1 MAKISKYVKLDK
13 DILLEYIY
21 NDGNMIGDQYKIL
34 VDSRDNRRS
43 YIAGDLSSTGN
54 TNILSQENQ
63 LFKLDSVSGK
73 YGIVR
78 PDYYSY
84 LQYKEFSSSIPVRHD
99 TIKIHIPI
107 NWTFGEH
114 LGFYIRV
121 YTLDETNTNPFE
133 ISNFYFDM
141 TNVSQQYLLNY
152 STPPLLFQ
160 EKLWGKTIQIEV
172 PAVNE
177 IAAQKVDG
185 SAKPD
190 SINYNLTNGIG
201 LSITAPIFIDFLFID
216 GIQKING
223 ISSYILAG
231 KVTTTIPQTPEF
243 ERLGLIIKHSTEGDF
258 FEVYGIYNNNIA
270 EFKKFIDDSFT
281 MGHRYYV
288 QYNITTY
295 EQNIRGK
302 TTTVTVYDG
311 FNETIEY
318 RPIIKFSTTTAI
330 IDVEMRLID
339 SVDDSYILRRA
350 SYGMLQDEVSKYSTN
365 MLKINLVNAS
375 KPKIYNVKNAID
387 ASLLGV
393 TNAMGRTTTPRG
405 RFNKN
410 NPNGAGSGSGSG
422 SGSGFTAYASSGAG
436 FNVGIAVNKGDFG
449 SGNAFGAGIGAN
461 GVAGA
466 GNAAGSGFGS
476 GLGAGAGSGFGAAGA
491 GAGVAGDTGAGFGA
505 GGGNGVGGAG
515 AGAGAGVGNGAGGLF
530 GSNGVQIQTIKVPY
544 PVLIDK
550 FNIIGK
556 SENSI
561 FNNNT
566 FFGNAKMQIKIYPFD
581 NIIKFIIASGDATK
595 PDYLDMTGL
604 GEIRLTFKND
614 NRTEEFPLMAESTDI
629 NLKLGHVVFKVPQNK
644 VLSIKKI
651 YESGVNIF
659 YITAF
664 SQGNNSVVY
673 TGLYQIFDNLKNVS
687 DLNKDSAAEG
697 AKPSIN
703 PDPNLPKN
711 TAVVTRKLIT
721 SQTAPTKKI

>member
-34 VDSRDNRRS
+34 VDSRDSKRS

-54 TNILSQENQ
+54 TNIKGQENQ
-63 LFKLDSVSGK
+63 LFRLDQVSGR
-73 YGIVR
+73 YGIVN

-84 LQYKEFSSSIPVRHD
+84 LQYKEFGASIPVRHD

-121 YTLDETNTNPFE
+121 YTMDETNTNPFE

-141 TNVSQQYLLNY
+141 TSVSQQYLLNY
-152 STPPLLFQ
+152 SSPPLMFQ
-160 EKLWGKTIQIEV
+160 EKLWGKTIQIDV

-177 IAAQKVDG
+177 VAAQKTNELP
-185 SAKPD
+185 KEN

-201 LSITAPIFIDFLFID
+201 LSITAPIFVDFYFID

-223 ISSYILAG
+223 ITSYILAG
-231 KVTTTIPQTPEF
+231 KVTTTVPQAPEF
-243 ERLGLIIKHSTEGDF
+243 ERLALVVKHSTDGDF
-258 FEVYGIYNNNIA
+258 FEIYGTYNDNIA
-270 EFKKFIDDSFT
+270 EFKKFIDDSVK

-302 TTTVTVYDG
+302 MTSVTVHDG

-387 ASLLGV
+387 VSLLGV
-393 TNAMGRTTTPRG
+393 TNAMGRTTKPRG
-405 RFNKN
+405 RINQK
-410 NPNGAGSGSGSG
+410 
-422 SGSGFTAYASSGAG
+422 ASSGAG

-449 SGNAFGAGIGAN
+449 SGNEFGAGVGAN
-461 GVAGA
+461 G
-466 GNAAGSGFGS
+466 
-476 GLGAGAGSGFGAAGA
+476 
-491 GAGVAGDTGAGFGA
+491 GAGFGGA
-505 GGGNGVGGAG
+505 GGAG
-515 AGAGAGVGNGAGGLF
+515 NGGAGNG
-530 GSNGVQIQTIKVPY
+530 QIKIETIKVPY
-544 PVLIDK
+544 PVLINSA
-550 FNIIGK
+550 NIIGK
-556 SENSI
+556 SDNAI

-566 FFGNAKMQIKIYPFD
+566 FYGNAKMQIKIYPYD
-581 NIIKFIIASGDATK
+581 NILKFIIASGDSLK

-604 GEIRLTFKND
+604 GEIKLAFRND
-614 NRTEEFPLMAESTDI
+614 KTTEEFSLLIESTDI
-629 NLKLGHVVFKVPQNK
+629 NLKLGQVVFKIPQSK
-644 VLSIKKI
+644 VISVKRI
-651 YESGVNIF
+651 YESGVNLF
-659 YITAF
+659 YIIA
-664 SQGNNSVVY
+664 SNQNNVSVVY
-673 TGLYQIFDNLKNVS
+673 TGLFQIFDNLTNVS
-687 DLNKDSAAEG
+687 TLNKDSATG
-697 AKPSIN
+697 NSSIN
-703 PDPNLPKN
+703 QDPKLPKE
-711 TAVVTRKLIT
+711 TAVVTKKLIT
-721 SQTAPTKKI
+721 GETVPTKK

>member
-34 VDSRDNRRS
+34 IDSRDNRRS

-54 TNILSQENQ
+54 TNIKGQENQ
-63 LFKLDSVSGK
+63 LFRLDSVSGR
-73 YGIVR
+73 YGIVN

-84 LQYKEFSSSIPVRHD
+84 LQYKEFGASIPVRHD
-99 TIKIHIPI
+99 TIKVHIPI

-152 STPPLLFQ
+152 SAPPLLFQ
-160 EKLWGKTIQIEV
+160 EKLWGKNIQIEV
-172 PAVNE
+172 PAINE
-177 IAAQKVDG
+177 LAAQKTN
-185 SAKPD
+185 SLPKED
-190 SINYNLTNGIG
+190 SINSNLSNGIG
-201 LSITAPIFIDFLFID
+201 LSITAPIFIDFFFID

-223 ISSYILAG
+223 ITTYILAN
-231 KVTTTIPQTPEF
+231 KVTTTIPQAPEF
-243 ERLGLIIKHSTEGDF
+243 ERLALVVQHSSEGDF
-258 FEVYGIYNNNIA
+258 FEIYGTYNDNIA
-270 EFKKFIDDSFT
+270 EFKKFIDDSLK

-288 QYNITTY
+288 QYNITVY

-302 TTTVTVYDG
+302 TTTVTVHDG
-311 FNETIEY
+311 FNEMVEY

-350 SYGMLQDEVSKYSTN
+350 SYGMLQDEVSKYSTS
-365 MLKINLVNAS
+365 MLKINLANAS

-405 RFNKN
+405 RTNQL
-410 NPNGAGSGSGSG
+410 
-422 SGSGFTAYASSGAG
+422 ASSGAG
-436 FNVGIAVNKGDFG
+436 FNVGIAVNKGDLG
-449 SGNAFGAGIGAN
+449 SGNGFGAGVGAN
-461 GVAGA
+461 G
-466 GNAAGSGFGS
+466 
-476 GLGAGAGSGFGAAGA
+476 
-491 GAGVAGDTGAGFGA
+491 GAGFG
-505 GGGNGVGGAG
+505 GNGGTVK
-515 AGAGAGVGNGAGGLF
+515 
-530 GSNGVQIQTIKVPY
+530 IETIKVPY
-544 PVLIDK
+544 PVLVDR

-556 SENSI
+556 SDNAI
-561 FNNNT
+561 FSNNT
-566 FFGNAKMQIKIYPFD
+566 FYGNAKMQIKIYPYD
-581 NIIKFIIASGDATK
+581 NIMKFIIASGDPLK

-604 GEIRLTFKND
+604 GEIKLAFRTD
-614 NRTEEFPLMAESTDI
+614 TTTEEFTLLAEASDI
-629 NLKLGHVVFKVPQNK
+629 NLKLGQVVFKIPQSK

-651 YESGVNIF
+651 YESGVNLF
-659 YITAF
+659 YIIAS
-664 SQGNNSVVY
+664 SQGNVSVVY
-673 TGLYQIFDNLKNVS
+673 TGLFQIFDNLANIS
-687 DLNKDSAAEG
+687 ALNKDSASNPG
-697 AKPSIN
+697 IN
-703 PDPNLPKN
+703 QDPNLPKE

-721 SQTAPTKKI
+721 GETAPTKKGG

>member
-21 NDGNMIGDQYKIL
+21 NDGNMVGDQYKIL

-54 TNILSQENQ
+54 TNISGQENQ

-258 FEVYGIYNNNIA
+258 FEVYGTYNENIA

-302 TTTVTVYDG
+302 TTTVTVHDG

-393 TNAMGRTTTPRG
+393 TNAMGRTTAPRG
-405 RFNKN
+405 RFNQK
-410 NPNGAGSGSGSG
+410 
-422 SGSGFTAYASSGAG
+422 TSSGAG
-436 FNVGIAVNKGDFG
+436 FNVGIAVNKGDLG
-449 SGNAFGAGIGAN
+449 SGNAFGAGVGAN

-466 GNAAGSGFGS
+466 GNAAGSGFG
-476 GLGAGAGSGFGAAGA
+476 AAGA
-491 GAGVAGDTGAGFGA
+491 GTGVAGAAGAGFGA
-505 GGGNGVGGAG
+505 GGGNGAGGAG
-515 AGAGAGVGNGAGGLF
+515 GAGSGFGAGNGAGNGAGGLF

-604 GEIRLTFKND
+604 GEIKLTFKND
-614 NRTEEFPLMAESTDI
+614 NKTEEFPLMAESTDI
-629 NLKLGHVVFKVPQNK
+629 NLKLGQVVFKVPQSK

-659 YITAF
+659 YITSL

>member
-21 NDGNMIGDQYKIL
+21 NDGNMISDQYKIL
-34 VDSRDNRRS
+34 VDSRDNKRS

-54 TNILSQENQ
+54 TNIKGQENQ
-63 LFKLDSVSGK
+63 LFRLDQVSGR
-73 YGIVR
+73 YGIVN

-84 LQYKEFSSSIPVRHD
+84 LQYKEFGASIPVRHD

-141 TNVSQQYLLNY
+141 TSVSQQYLLNY
-152 STPPLLFQ
+152 SSPPLMFQ
-160 EKLWGKTIQIEV
+160 EKLWGKTIQIDV
-172 PAVNE
+172 PAINE
-177 IAAQKVDG
+177 VAAQKTNE
-185 SAKPD
+185 SPKEN

-201 LSITAPIFIDFLFID
+201 LSITAPIFVDFYFID

-223 ISSYILAG
+223 ITSYILAG
-231 KVTTTIPQTPEF
+231 KVTTTVPQAPEF
-243 ERLGLIIKHSTEGDF
+243 ERLALVVKHSTDGDF
-258 FEVYGIYNNNIA
+258 FEIYGTYNDNIA
-270 EFKKFIDDSFT
+270 EFKKFIDDSVK

-302 TTTVTVYDG
+302 MTSVTVHDG

-393 TNAMGRTTTPRG
+393 TNAMGRTTKPRG
-405 RFNKN
+405 RINQK
-410 NPNGAGSGSGSG
+410 
-422 SGSGFTAYASSGAG
+422 ASSGAG
-436 FNVGIAVNKGDFG
+436 FNVGISVNKGDFG
-449 SGNAFGAGIGAN
+449 SGNEFGAGVGAN
-461 GVAGA
+461 G
-466 GNAAGSGFGS
+466 
-476 GLGAGAGSGFGAAGA
+476 
-491 GAGVAGDTGAGFGA
+491 GAGFG
-505 GGGNGVGGAG
+505 GNGGAG
-515 AGAGAGVGNGAGGLF
+515 NG
-530 GSNGVQIQTIKVPY
+530 QIKIETIKVPY
-544 PVLIDK
+544 PVLINSA
-550 FNIIGK
+550 NIIGK
-556 SENSI
+556 SDNAI

-566 FFGNAKMQIKIYPFD
+566 FYGNAKMQIKIYPYD
-581 NIIKFIIASGDATK
+581 NILKFIIAAGDALK

-604 GEIRLTFKND
+604 GEIKLAFRND
-614 NRTEEFPLMAESTDI
+614 KTTEEFSLLVESTDI
-629 NLKLGHVVFKVPQNK
+629 NLKLGQVVFKIPQSK
-644 VLSIKKI
+644 VISVKRI
-651 YESGVNIF
+651 YESGVNLF
-659 YITAF
+659 YIIA
-664 SQGNNSVVY
+664 SNQNNVSVVY
-673 TGLYQIFDNLKNVS
+673 TGLFQIFDNLTNVS
-687 DLNKDSAAEG
+687 TLNKDSATG
-697 AKPSIN
+697 NSSIN
-703 PDPNLPKN
+703 QDPKLPKE
-711 TAVVTRKLIT
+711 TAVVTKKLIT
-721 SQTAPTKKI
+721 GETVPTKK

>member
-1 MAKISKYVKLDK
+1 MAKISKYVKLDR

-21 NDGNMIGDQYKIL
+21 NDGNMISDQYKIL

-43 YIAGDLSSTGN
+43 YIAGDLSGTGN
-54 TNILSQENQ
+54 TNIKGQENQ

-73 YGIVR
+73 YGIVN

-99 TIKIHIPI
+99 TIKVHIPI

-121 YTLDETNTNPFE
+121 YTLDETNTNPFD

-160 EKLWGKTIQIEV
+160 EKLWGKTIEIEV
-172 PAVNE
+172 PAINE
-177 IAAQKVDG
+177 IATQKVDG
-185 SAKPD
+185 SPKED

-201 LSITAPIFIDFLFID
+201 LSITAPIFIDFFFID
-216 GIQKING
+216 GIQKVNG
-223 ISSYILAG
+223 ISTYILAG

-243 ERLGLIIKHSTEGDF
+243 ERLGLVVKHSTEGDF
-258 FEVYGIYNNNIA
+258 FEIHGTYNDNIA

-302 TTTVTVYDG
+302 TTTVTVHDG

-365 MLKINLVNAS
+365 MLKINLTNAT

-405 RFNKN
+405 RTN
-410 NPNGAGSGSGSG
+410 NM
-422 SGSGFTAYASSGAG
+422 ASSGAG
-436 FNVGIAVNKGDFG
+436 FNVGIAVNKGDLG
-449 SGNAFGAGIGAN
+449 SGNSF
-461 GVAGA
+461 
-466 GNAAGSGFGS
+466 
-476 GLGAGAGSGFGAAGA
+476 
-491 GAGVAGDTGAGFGA
+491 
-505 GGGNGVGGAG
+505 
-515 AGAGAGVGNGAGGLF
+515 GAGVGNNGGVF
-530 GSNGVQIQTIKVPY
+530 GGNSNTTQVQTIKVPY
-544 PVLIDK
+544 PVLVDK

-556 SENSI
+556 SENSV

-566 FFGNAKMQIKIYPFD
+566 FYGNAKMQIKIYPFD
-581 NIIKFIIASGDATK
+581 NIIKFIIASGDPLK

-604 GEIRLTFKND
+604 GEIKLVFKND
-614 NRTEEFPLMAESTDI
+614 NTTQEFPLMIESSDI
-629 NLKLGHVVFKVPQNK
+629 NLKLGQIVFKLPQSK
-644 VLSIKKI
+644 VLSVKKI

-659 YITAF
+659 YITSF
-664 SQGNNSVVY
+664 NQGNTSVVY

-687 DLNKDSAAEG
+687 DLNKDSVVVGNSA
-697 AKPSIN
+697 IN
-703 PDPNLPKN
+703 QDPKLPRE

-721 SQTAPTKKI
+721 SETAPTKKG

>member
-21 NDGNMIGDQYKIL
+21 NDGNMIADQYKIL

-43 YIAGDLSSTGN
+43 YIAGEFSSTGN
-54 TNILSQENQ
+54 TNIKGQENQ
-63 LFKLDSVSGK
+63 LFRLDQVSGR
-73 YGIVR
+73 YGIVN

-84 LQYKEFSSSIPVRHD
+84 LQYKEFGAGIPVRHD
-99 TIKIHIPI
+99 TIKVHIPI

-133 ISNFYFDM
+133 LSNFYFDM

-152 STPPLLFQ
+152 SAPPLLFQ
-160 EKLWGKTIQIEV
+160 EKLWGKNIQIEI

-177 IAAQKVDG
+177 LAAQKVNG
-185 SAKPD
+185 LPKEN

-201 LSITAPIFIDFLFID
+201 LSITSPIFVDFYFID

-223 ISSYILAG
+223 ITSYILAS
-231 KVTTTIPQTPEF
+231 KVTTTIPQAPEF
-243 ERLGLIIKHSTEGDF
+243 ERLALMVAHSTEGDF
-258 FEVYGIYNNNIA
+258 FEIYGTYNDNIA
-270 EFKKFIDDSFT
+270 EFKKFIDDSVK

-302 TTTVTVYDG
+302 TTTVTVHDG

-375 KPKIYNVKNAID
+375 KPKVYNVKNAID

-393 TNAMGRTTTPRG
+393 TNAMGRTTKPRG
-405 RFNKN
+405 RVKQ
-410 NPNGAGSGSGSG
+410 
-422 SGSGFTAYASSGAG
+422 ASSGAG
-436 FNVGIAVNKGDFG
+436 FNVGIAVNKGDLG
-449 SGNAFGAGIGAN
+449 S
-461 GVAGA
+461 
-466 GNAAGSGFGS
+466 
-476 GLGAGAGSGFGAAGA
+476 GSGFGAGVGA
-491 GAGVAGDTGAGFGA
+491 NGGAGFGGA
-505 GGGNGVGGAG
+505 GNGS
-515 AGAGAGVGNGAGGLF
+515 GNGSGLGGQ
-530 GSNGVQIQTIKVPY
+530 VKIETVKVPY
-544 PVLIDK
+544 PVLIDRA
-550 FNIIGK
+550 NIIGK

-561 FNNNT
+561 FNNNV
-566 FFGNAKMQIKIYPFD
+566 FYGNAKMQIKIYPYD
-581 NIIKFIIASGDATK
+581 NIMKFIIASGEPLK

-604 GEIRLTFKND
+604 GEIKMTFRND
-614 NRTEEFPLMAESTDI
+614 NTTEEFSLLVESTDI
-629 NLKLGHVVFKVPQNK
+629 NLKLGQVVFKIPQSK
-644 VLSIKKI
+644 VMSIKKI
-651 YESGVNIF
+651 YESGVNLF
-659 YITAF
+659 YIIAS
-664 SQGNNSVVY
+664 SQGNVSVVY
-673 TGLYQIFDNLKNVS
+673 TGLFQIFDNLANVS
-687 DLNKDSAAEG
+687 TLNKDSVAEG
-697 AKPSIN
+697 NSGIN
-703 PDPNLPKN
+703 QDPKLPKE

-721 SQTAPTKKI
+721 GETAPTKKGG

>member
-21 NDGNMIGDQYKIL
+21 NDGNMIADQYKIL

-43 YIAGDLSSTGN
+43 YIAGEFSSTGN
-54 TNILSQENQ
+54 TNIKGQENQ
-63 LFKLDSVSGK
+63 LFRLDQVSGR
-73 YGIVR
+73 YGIVN

-84 LQYKEFSSSIPVRHD
+84 LQYKEFGAGIPVRHD
-99 TIKIHIPI
+99 TIKVHIPI

-133 ISNFYFDM
+133 LSNFYFDM

-152 STPPLLFQ
+152 SAPPLLFQ
-160 EKLWGKTIQIEV
+160 EKLWGKNIQIEI

-177 IAAQKVDG
+177 LAAQKVNGLPKDN
-185 SAKPD
+185 

-201 LSITAPIFIDFLFID
+201 LSITSPIFVDFYFID

-223 ISSYILAG
+223 ITSYILAS
-231 KVTTTIPQTPEF
+231 KVTTTIPQAPEF
-243 ERLGLIIKHSTEGDF
+243 ERLALMVAHSTEGDF
-258 FEVYGIYNNNIA
+258 FEIYGTYNDNIA
-270 EFKKFIDDSFT
+270 EFKKFIDDSVK

-302 TTTVTVYDG
+302 TTTVTVHDG

-375 KPKIYNVKNAID
+375 KPKVYNVKNAID

-393 TNAMGRTTTPRG
+393 TNAMGRTTKPRG
-405 RFNKN
+405 RATK
-410 NPNGAGSGSGSG
+410 
-422 SGSGFTAYASSGAG
+422 ASSGAG
-436 FNVGIAVNKGDFG
+436 FNVGIAVNKGDLG
-449 SGNAFGAGIGAN
+449 SGSGFGAGIGAN
-461 GVAGA
+461 G
-466 GNAAGSGFGS
+466 
-476 GLGAGAGSGFGAAGA
+476 
-491 GAGVAGDTGAGFGA
+491 GAGFGGA
-505 GGGNGVGGAG
+505 GNGN
-515 AGAGAGVGNGAGGLF
+515 GNGNGL
-530 GSNGVQIQTIKVPY
+530 GSGQVKIETIKVPY
-544 PVLIDK
+544 PVLIDRS
-550 FNIIGK
+550 NIIGK

-561 FNNNT
+561 FNNNV
-566 FFGNAKMQIKIYPFD
+566 FYGNAKMQIKIYPYD
-581 NIIKFIIASGDATK
+581 NIMKFIIASGEPLK

-604 GEIRLTFKND
+604 GEIKMAFRND
-614 NRTEEFPLMAESTDI
+614 NTTEEFSLLVESTDI
-629 NLKLGHVVFKVPQNK
+629 NLKLGQVVFKIPQSK
-644 VLSIKKI
+644 VMSIKKI
-651 YESGVNIF
+651 YESGVNLF
-659 YITAF
+659 YIIAS
-664 SQGNNSVVY
+664 SQGNVSVVY
-673 TGLYQIFDNLKNVS
+673 TGLFQIFDNLANVS
-687 DLNKDSAAEG
+687 TLNKDSVAEG
-697 AKPSIN
+697 NSGIN
-703 PDPNLPKN
+703 QDPKLPKE
-711 TAVVTRKLIT
+711 TAVVTRRLIT
-721 SQTAPTKKI
+721 GETVPTKKGG

>member
-21 NDGNMIGDQYKIL
+21 NDGNMIADQYKIL

-43 YIAGDLSSTGN
+43 YIAGEFSSTGN
-54 TNILSQENQ
+54 TNIKGQENQ
-63 LFKLDSVSGK
+63 LFRLDQVSGR
-73 YGIVR
+73 YGIVN

-84 LQYKEFSSSIPVRHD
+84 LQYKEFGAGIPVRHD
-99 TIKIHIPI
+99 TIKVHIPI

-133 ISNFYFDM
+133 LSNFYFDM

-152 STPPLLFQ
+152 SAPPLLFQ
-160 EKLWGKTIQIEV
+160 EKLWGKNIQIEI

-177 IAAQKVDG
+177 LAAQKVNGLPKDN
-185 SAKPD
+185 

-201 LSITAPIFIDFLFID
+201 LSITSPIFVDFYFID

-223 ISSYILAG
+223 ITSYILAS
-231 KVTTTIPQTPEF
+231 KVTTTIPQAPEF
-243 ERLGLIIKHSTEGDF
+243 ERLALMVAHSTEGDF
-258 FEVYGIYNNNIA
+258 FEIYGTYNDNIA
-270 EFKKFIDDSFT
+270 EFKKFIDDSVK

-302 TTTVTVYDG
+302 TTTVTVHDG

-375 KPKIYNVKNAID
+375 KPKVYNVKNAID

-393 TNAMGRTTTPRG
+393 TNAMGRTTKPRG
-405 RFNKN
+405 RATK
-410 NPNGAGSGSGSG
+410 
-422 SGSGFTAYASSGAG
+422 ASSGAG
-436 FNVGIAVNKGDFG
+436 FNVGIAVNKGDLG
-449 SGNAFGAGIGAN
+449 S
-461 GVAGA
+461 
-466 GNAAGSGFGS
+466 
-476 GLGAGAGSGFGAAGA
+476 GSGFGAGVGA
-491 GAGVAGDTGAGFGA
+491 NGGAGFGGA
-505 GGGNGVGGAG
+505 GNGN
-515 AGAGAGVGNGAGGLF
+515 GNGNGNGL
-530 GSNGVQIQTIKVPY
+530 GSGQVKIETIKVPY
-544 PVLIDK
+544 PVLIDRA
-550 FNIIGK
+550 NIIGK
-556 SENSI
+556 SDNSI
-561 FNNNT
+561 FNNNV
-566 FFGNAKMQIKIYPFD
+566 FYGNAKMQIKIYPYD
-581 NIIKFIIASGDATK
+581 NIMKFIIASGEPLK

-604 GEIRLTFKND
+604 GEIKMTFRND
-614 NRTEEFPLMAESTDI
+614 NTTEEFSLLVESTDI
-629 NLKLGHVVFKVPQNK
+629 NLKLGQVVFKIPQSK
-644 VLSIKKI
+644 VMSIKKI
-651 YESGVNIF
+651 YESGVNLF
-659 YITAF
+659 YIIAS
-664 SQGNNSVVY
+664 SQGNVSVVY
-673 TGLYQIFDNLKNVS
+673 TGLFQIFDNLANVS
-687 DLNKDSAAEG
+687 TLNKDSVAEG
-697 AKPSIN
+697 NSGIN
-703 PDPNLPKN
+703 QDPKLPKE

-721 SQTAPTKKI
+721 GETVPTKKGG

>member
-1 MAKISKYVKLDK
+1 MAKLSKYVKLDK

-43 YIAGDLSSTGN
+43 YVAGDLSSTGN
-54 TNILSQENQ
+54 TNIKGQENQ
-63 LFKLDSVSGK
+63 LFKLDQVSGK
-73 YGIVR
+73 YGIVN

-121 YTLDETNTNPFE
+121 YGLDETNTNPFE

-172 PAVNE
+172 PAINE
-177 IAAQKVDG
+177 LAAQKANG
-185 SAKPD
+185 SPKED
-190 SINYNLTNGIG
+190 SINYNLSNGVG
-201 LSITAPIFIDFLFID
+201 LSITAPIFIDFFFID
-216 GIQKING
+216 GIQKVNS

-231 KVTTTIPQTPEF
+231 KVTTTIPQAPEF
-243 ERLGLIIKHSTEGDF
+243 ERLGLVIKHSTEGDF
-258 FEVYGIYNNNIA
+258 FEVYGTYNDNIG
-270 EFKKFIDDSFT
+270 EFKKFMDDSFT

-302 TTTVTVYDG
+302 TTTVTVHDG
-311 FNETIEY
+311 FNETIDY

-365 MLKINLVNAS
+365 MLKINLVDAA

-405 RFNKN
+405 RFNQK
-410 NPNGAGSGSGSG
+410 
-422 SGSGFTAYASSGAG
+422 TSSGAG
-436 FNVGIAVNKGDFG
+436 FNVGIAVNKGDLG
-449 SGNAFGAGIGAN
+449 SGNAFGAGVGAN
-461 GVAGA
+461 GG
-466 GNAAGSGFGS
+466 GGFG
-476 GLGAGAGSGFGAAGA
+476 
-491 GAGVAGDTGAGFGA
+491 
-505 GGGNGVGGAG
+505 
-515 AGAGAGVGNGAGGLF
+515 GNGAGGAGGGAGGGVGAGL
-530 GSNGVQIQTIKVPY
+530 GTNGVQIQTIKVPY

-581 NIIKFIIASGDATK
+581 NIIKFIIAAGDVLK

-614 NRTEEFPLMAESTDI
+614 NTMVEFPLMVESSDI
-629 NLKLGHVVFKVPQNK
+629 NLMLGMVVFKIPQNK

-651 YESGVNIF
+651 YESGINIF
-659 YITAF
+659 YITSF

-673 TGLYQIFDNLKNVS
+673 TGLYQIFDNIKNIS

-703 PDPNLPKN
+703 QDPKLPKE

-721 SQTAPTKKI
+721 GDTAPTKKG

>member
-1 MAKISKYVKLDK
+1 MAKISKYVKLDR

-21 NDGNMIGDQYKIL
+21 NDGNMVSDQYKIL
-34 VDSRDNRRS
+34 VDSRDNKRS
-43 YIAGDLSSTGN
+43 YIAGDLSTTGN
-54 TNILSQENQ
+54 TNIKGQENQ

-73 YGIVR
+73 YGIVN

-84 LQYKEFSSSIPVRHD
+84 LQYKDFSSSIPVRHD
-99 TIKIHIPI
+99 TIKVHIPI

-114 LGFYIRV
+114 LGYYIRV

-133 ISNFYFDM
+133 ISNFHFDM

-160 EKLWGKTIQIEV
+160 EKLWGKNIHIEI

-177 IAAQKVDG
+177 IAAQKVNG
-185 SAKPD
+185 SPKED
-190 SINYNLTNGIG
+190 SINFNLTNGIG
-201 LSITAPIFIDFLFID
+201 LSITAPIFIDFFFID
-216 GIQKING
+216 GIQKVNG
-223 ISSYILAG
+223 ISTYILAG
-231 KVTTTIPQTPEF
+231 KVTTTIPQAPEF
-243 ERLGLIIKHSTEGDF
+243 ERLGLVVKHSTEGDF
-258 FEVYGIYNNNIA
+258 FEVYGTYNDTIA
-270 EFKKFIDDSFT
+270 EFKKFMDDSFT

-302 TTTVTVYDG
+302 TTTVTVHDG
-311 FNETIEY
+311 FNESIEY

-365 MLKINLVNAS
+365 MLKINLVNAA

-393 TNAMGRTTTPRG
+393 TNAMGRTTNPKG
-405 RFNKN
+405 RVNQM
-410 NPNGAGSGSGSG
+410 
-422 SGSGFTAYASSGAG
+422 ASSGAG
-436 FNVGIAVNKGDFG
+436 FNVGIAVNKGNFG
-449 SGNAFGAGIGAN
+449 SGNSF
-461 GVAGA
+461 
-466 GNAAGSGFGS
+466 
-476 GLGAGAGSGFGAAGA
+476 
-491 GAGVAGDTGAGFGA
+491 
-505 GGGNGVGGAG
+505 
-515 AGAGAGVGNGAGGLF
+515 GAGVGANGGGGF
-530 GSNGVQIQTIKVPY
+530 GGNSNPGGNSNTGVQIQTVKVPY

-556 SENSI
+556 SDNSI

-581 NIIKFIIASGDATK
+581 NILKFIIASGDALK

-604 GEIRLTFKND
+604 GEIKLTFKND
-614 NRTEEFPLMAESTDI
+614 NSMEEFPLMIESTDI
-629 NLKLGHVVFKVPQNK
+629 NLKLGQVVFKIPQTK
-644 VLSIKKI
+644 VLSLKKI

-659 YITAF
+659 YIT
-664 SQGNNSVVY
+664 STNQGNTSAVY
-673 TGLYQIFDNLKNVS
+673 TGLYQIFDSLKNVS
-687 DLNKDSAAEG
+687 DLNKDSAAEDY
-697 AKPSIN
+697 KPSIN
-703 PDPNLPKN
+703 QDPRLPKE
-711 TAVVTRKLIT
+711 TAVVTRRVIT
-721 SQTAPTKKI
+721 GKTSPTKKGGI

>member
-21 NDGNMIGDQYKIL
+21 NDGNMVGDQYKIL
-34 VDSRDNRRS
+34 IDSRDNRRS

-54 TNILSQENQ
+54 TNIKGQENQ
-63 LFKLDSVSGK
+63 LFRLDSVSGR
-73 YGIVR
+73 YGIVN

-84 LQYKEFSSSIPVRHD
+84 LQYKEFGASIPVRHD
-99 TIKIHIPI
+99 TIKVHIPI

-141 TNVSQQYLLNY
+141 TNVSQQYLMNY

-172 PAVNE
+172 PAINE
-177 IAAQKVDG
+177 IAAQKTDG
-185 SAKPD
+185 LPKED
-190 SINYNLTNGIG
+190 SINSNLSNGIG
-201 LSITAPIFIDFLFID
+201 ISLTAPIFIDFFFID
-216 GIQKING
+216 GIQKVNG
-223 ISSYILAG
+223 ITTYILAN
-231 KVTTTIPQTPEF
+231 KVTTTIPQAPEF
-243 ERLGLIIKHSTEGDF
+243 ERLALVVQHSSEGDF
-258 FEVYGIYNNNIA
+258 FEIYGTYNDNIA
-270 EFKKFIDDSFT
+270 EFKKFIDDSVK

-302 TTTVTVYDG
+302 TTTVTVHDG
-311 FNETIEY
+311 FNEMIEY

-350 SYGMLQDEVSKYSTN
+350 SYGMLQDEVSKYSTS

-405 RFNKN
+405 RTNQM
-410 NPNGAGSGSGSG
+410 
-422 SGSGFTAYASSGAG
+422 ASSGAG
-436 FNVGIAVNKGDFG
+436 FNVGIAVNKGDLG
-449 SGNAFGAGIGAN
+449 SGNDFGAGVGAN
-461 GVAGA
+461 G
-466 GNAAGSGFGS
+466 
-476 GLGAGAGSGFGAAGA
+476 
-491 GAGVAGDTGAGFGA
+491 GAGFGGS
-505 GGGNGVGGAG
+505 GGSVK
-515 AGAGAGVGNGAGGLF
+515 
-530 GSNGVQIQTIKVPY
+530 IETIKVPY

-556 SENSI
+556 SDNAI
-561 FNNNT
+561 FSNNT
-566 FFGNAKMQIKIYPFD
+566 FYGNAKMQIKIYPYD
-581 NIIKFIIASGDATK
+581 NILKFIIASGDPLK

-604 GEIRLTFKND
+604 GEIKLAFRTD
-614 NRTEEFPLMAESTDI
+614 NTTEEFTLLAEATDI
-629 NLKLGHVVFKVPQNK
+629 NLKLGQVVFKIPQSK
-644 VLSIKKI
+644 VISIKKI
-651 YESGVNIF
+651 YESGVNLF
-659 YITAF
+659 YIIAS
-664 SQGNNSVVY
+664 SQGNVSVVY
-673 TGLYQIFDNLKNVS
+673 TGLFQIFDNLANIS
-687 DLNKDSAAEG
+687 ALNKDSAANPG
-697 AKPSIN
+697 IN
-703 PDPNLPKN
+703 QDPKLPKE

-721 SQTAPTKKI
+721 GETAPTKKGG

>member
-1 MAKISKYVKLDK
+1 MAKISKYVKLDR

-21 NDGNMIGDQYKIL
+21 NDGNLIGDQYKIL
-34 VDSRDNRRS
+34 IDSRSNTRS
-43 YIAGDLSSTGN
+43 YIAGDLSVTGN
-54 TNILSQENQ
+54 TNIKGQENQ
-63 LFKLDSVSGK
+63 LFRLDSVSGK
-73 YGIVR
+73 YGVVN

-84 LQYKEFSSSIPVRHD
+84 LQYKEFSASIPVRHD

-121 YTLDETNTNPFE
+121 YTLDETNSNPFE

-160 EKLWGKTIQIEV
+160 ERLWGKNIQIEI

-177 IAAQKVDG
+177 VAAQKANG
-185 SAKPD
+185 SAKED

-201 LSITAPIFIDFLFID
+201 LSITAPIFVDFFFID

-223 ISSYILAG
+223 ITTYILAG
-231 KVTTTIPQTPEF
+231 KVTTAIPQSPEF
-243 ERLGLIIKHSTEGDF
+243 ERLGLVIKHSTEGDF
-258 FEVYGIYNNNIA
+258 FEIYGTYNDNIA
-270 EFKKFIDDSFT
+270 EFKRFMDDSFT

-288 QYNITTY
+288 QYSITTY

-302 TTTVTVYDG
+302 TTTVTVHDG
-311 FNETIEY
+311 FNESVEY

-339 SVDDSYILRRA
+339 SVDESYILRRS

-365 MLKINLVNAS
+365 MMKINLSNAS

-393 TNAMGRTTTPRG
+393 TNAMGRTTIPRG
-405 RFNKN
+405 RFGK
-410 NPNGAGSGSGSG
+410 GGRGSGL
-422 SGSGFTAYASSGAG
+422 GSGFGNGAFSSGAG
-436 FNVGIAVNKGDFG
+436 FNVGIAVAKGDLG
-449 SGNAFGAGIGAN
+449 SGNAFGAGVGAN
-461 GVAGA
+461 G
-466 GNAAGSGFGS
+466 GSGFG
-476 GLGAGAGSGFGAAGA
+476 GN
-491 GAGVAGDTGAGFGA
+491 
-505 GGGNGVGGAG
+505 GGNGLG
-515 AGAGAGVGNGAGGLF
+515 GNGLGGNGLGGNGLGGNGLGGNG
-530 GSNGVQIQTIKVPY
+530 GSGVQVVRVPY

-556 SENSI
+556 SENAI

-581 NIIKFIIASGDATK
+581 NIIKFIIASGDALK

-604 GEIRLTFKND
+604 GDIKLVFRND
-614 NRTEEFPLMAESTDI
+614 RMMEEFPLLTESTDI
-629 NLKLGHVVFKVPQNK
+629 NLKLGQVVFKIPQSK
-644 VLSIKKI
+644 VLSVKKI
-651 YESGVNIF
+651 YESGINIF
-659 YITAF
+659 YITALN
-664 SQGNNSVVY
+664 QGNNSVVY
-673 TGLYQIFDNLKNVS
+673 TGLFQIFDNLKNVS
-687 DLNKDSAAEG
+687 DLNKDSAAASG
-697 AKPSIN
+697 NQPSIN
-703 PDPNLPKN
+703 KDPKLPKE

-721 SQTAPTKKI
+721 GETAPTKKGG

>member
-21 NDGNMIGDQYKIL
+21 NDGNMISDQYKIL
-34 VDSRDNRRS
+34 VDSRDSKRS

-54 TNILSQENQ
+54 TNIKGQENQ
-63 LFKLDSVSGK
+63 LFRLDQVSGR
-73 YGIVR
+73 YGIVN

-84 LQYKEFSSSIPVRHD
+84 LQYKEFGASIPVRHD

-121 YTLDETNTNPFE
+121 YTMDETNTNPFE

-141 TNVSQQYLLNY
+141 TSVSQQYLLNY
-152 STPPLLFQ
+152 SSPPLMFQ
-160 EKLWGKTIQIEV
+160 EKLWGKTIQIDV

-177 IAAQKVDG
+177 VAAQKTNELP
-185 SAKPD
+185 KEN

-201 LSITAPIFIDFLFID
+201 LSITAPIFVDFYFID

-223 ISSYILAG
+223 ITSYILAG
-231 KVTTTIPQTPEF
+231 KVTTTVPQAPEF
-243 ERLGLIIKHSTEGDF
+243 ERLALVVKHSTDGDF
-258 FEVYGIYNNNIA
+258 FEIYGTYNDNIA
-270 EFKKFIDDSFT
+270 EFKKFIDDSVK

-302 TTTVTVYDG
+302 MTSVTVHDG

-393 TNAMGRTTTPRG
+393 TNAMGRTTKPRG
-405 RFNKN
+405 RINQK
-410 NPNGAGSGSGSG
+410 
-422 SGSGFTAYASSGAG
+422 ASSGAG

-449 SGNAFGAGIGAN
+449 SGNEFGAGVGAN
-461 GVAGA
+461 G
-466 GNAAGSGFGS
+466 
-476 GLGAGAGSGFGAAGA
+476 
-491 GAGVAGDTGAGFGA
+491 GAGFGGA
-505 GGGNGVGGAG
+505 GGAG
-515 AGAGAGVGNGAGGLF
+515 NGGAGNG
-530 GSNGVQIQTIKVPY
+530 QIKIETIKVPY
-544 PVLIDK
+544 PVLINSA
-550 FNIIGK
+550 NIIGK
-556 SENSI
+556 SDNAI

-566 FFGNAKMQIKIYPFD
+566 FYGNAKMQIKIYPYD
-581 NIIKFIIASGDATK
+581 NILKFIIASGDSLK

-604 GEIRLTFKND
+604 GEIKLAFRND
-614 NRTEEFPLMAESTDI
+614 KTTEEFSLLIESTDI
-629 NLKLGHVVFKVPQNK
+629 NLKLGQVVFKIPQSK
-644 VLSIKKI
+644 VISVKRI
-651 YESGVNIF
+651 YESGVNLF
-659 YITAF
+659 YIIA
-664 SQGNNSVVY
+664 SNQNNVSVVY
-673 TGLYQIFDNLKNVS
+673 TGLFQIFDNLTNVS
-687 DLNKDSAAEG
+687 TLNKDSATG
-697 AKPSIN
+697 DSSIN
-703 PDPNLPKN
+703 QDPKLPKE
-711 TAVVTRKLIT
+711 TAVVTKKLIT
-721 SQTAPTKKI
+721 GETVPTKK

>member
-21 NDGNMIGDQYKIL
+21 NDGNMIADQYKIL

-43 YIAGDLSSTGN
+43 YIAGEFSSTGN
-54 TNILSQENQ
+54 TNIKGQENQ
-63 LFKLDSVSGK
+63 LFRLDQVSGR
-73 YGIVR
+73 YGIVN

-84 LQYKEFSSSIPVRHD
+84 LQYKEFGAGIPVRHD
-99 TIKIHIPI
+99 TIKVHIPI

-133 ISNFYFDM
+133 LSNFYFDM

-152 STPPLLFQ
+152 SAPPLLFQ
-160 EKLWGKTIQIEV
+160 EKLWGKNIQIEI

-177 IAAQKVDG
+177 LAAQKVNGLPKDN
-185 SAKPD
+185 

-201 LSITAPIFIDFLFID
+201 LSITSPIFVDFYFID

-223 ISSYILAG
+223 ITSYILAS
-231 KVTTTIPQTPEF
+231 KVTTTIPQAPEF
-243 ERLGLIIKHSTEGDF
+243 ERLALMVAHSTEGDF
-258 FEVYGIYNNNIA
+258 FEIYGTYNDNIA
-270 EFKKFIDDSFT
+270 EFKKFIDDSVK

-302 TTTVTVYDG
+302 TTTVTVHDG

-375 KPKIYNVKNAID
+375 KPKVYNVKNAID

-393 TNAMGRTTTPRG
+393 TNAMGRTTKPRG
-405 RFNKN
+405 RGTK
-410 NPNGAGSGSGSG
+410 
-422 SGSGFTAYASSGAG
+422 ASSGAG
-436 FNVGIAVNKGDFG
+436 FNVGIAVNKGDLG
-449 SGNAFGAGIGAN
+449 S
-461 GVAGA
+461 
-466 GNAAGSGFGS
+466 
-476 GLGAGAGSGFGAAGA
+476 GSGFGAGVGA
-491 GAGVAGDTGAGFGA
+491 NGGAGFGGNGNGNGNGNGL
-505 GGGNGVGGAG
+505 GGG
-515 AGAGAGVGNGAGGLF
+515 
-530 GSNGVQIQTIKVPY
+530 QIKIETVKVPY
-544 PVLIDK
+544 PVLIDRA
-550 FNIIGK
+550 NIIGK

-561 FNNNT
+561 FNNNV
-566 FFGNAKMQIKIYPFD
+566 FYGNAKMQIKVYPYD
-581 NIIKFIIASGDATK
+581 NIMKFIIASGDPLK

-604 GEIRLTFKND
+604 GEIKMTFRND
-614 NRTEEFPLMAESTDI
+614 NTTEEFSLLVESTDI
-629 NLKLGHVVFKVPQNK
+629 NLKLGQVVFKIPQSK

-651 YESGVNIF
+651 YESGVNLF
-659 YITAF
+659 YIIAS
-664 SQGNNSVVY
+664 SQGNVSVVY
-673 TGLYQIFDNLKNVS
+673 TGLFQIFDNLANVS
-687 DLNKDSAAEG
+687 TLNKDSVAEG
-697 AKPSIN
+697 NSGIN
-703 PDPNLPKN
+703 QDPKLPKE
-711 TAVVTRKLIT
+711 TAVVTRRLIT
-721 SQTAPTKKI
+721 GETAPTKKGE

>member
-43 YIAGDLSSTGN
+43 YIAGDLSTTGN
-54 TNILSQENQ
+54 TNVSGQENQ

-73 YGIVR
+73 YGIVK

-84 LQYKEFSSSIPVRHD
+84 LQYKEFSSSIPIRHD
-99 TIKIHIPI
+99 TIKVHIPI

-185 SAKPD
+185 GPKPD

-258 FEVYGIYNNNIA
+258 FEVYGTYNDNIA

-302 TTTVTVYDG
+302 TTTVTVHDG

-330 IDVEMRLID
+330 IDVELRLID

-375 KPKIYNVKNAID
+375 KPKVYNVKNAID
-387 ASLLGV
+387 VSLLGV
-393 TNAMGRTTTPRG
+393 TNAMGRTTTPKG
-405 RFNKN
+405 RFNQK
-410 NPNGAGSGSGSG
+410 
-422 SGSGFTAYASSGAG
+422 ASSGAG

-449 SGNAFGAGIGAN
+449 SGNAFGAGLGAN

-466 GNAAGSGFGS
+466 GNAAGSGFG
-476 GLGAGAGSGFGAAGA
+476 AAGA
-491 GAGVAGDTGAGFGA
+491 GAGGVGGAGGAGFGA
-505 GGGNGVGGAG
+505 GGGNGAGGAG
-515 AGAGAGVGNGAGGLF
+515 SGFGAGTGAGNGAGGLF

-581 NIIKFIIASGDATK
+581 NIIKFIIASGDALK

-604 GEIRLTFKND
+604 GEIKLIFKND
-614 NRTEEFPLMAESTDI
+614 NKTEEFPLMAESTDI
-629 NLKLGHVVFKVPQNK
+629 NLKIGQVVFKVPQSK

-659 YITAF
+659 YITAL

-721 SQTAPTKKI
+721 SQTAPTKKGG

>member
-54 TNILSQENQ
+54 TNIKGQENQ
-63 LFKLDSVSGK
+63 LFRLDQVSGR
-73 YGIVR
+73 YGIVN

-84 LQYKEFSSSIPVRHD
+84 LQYKEFGSTIPVRHD

-152 STPPLLFQ
+152 SSPPLMFQ

-177 IAAQKVDG
+177 IAAQKTN
-185 SAKPD
+185 SLPKEN
-190 SINYNLTNGIG
+190 SINYNLSNGIG
-201 LSITAPIFIDFLFID
+201 LSITAPIFVDFYFID
-216 GIQKING
+216 GIQKVNG
-223 ISSYILAG
+223 ITSYILAG
-231 KVTTTIPQTPEF
+231 KVTTTIPQAPEF
-243 ERLGLIIKHSTEGDF
+243 ERLALVVKHSTEGDF
-258 FEVYGIYNNNIA
+258 FEIYGTYNDNIA
-270 EFKKFIDDSFT
+270 EFKKFIDDSVK

-302 TTTVTVYDG
+302 MTSVTVHDG

-375 KPKIYNVKNAID
+375 KPKVYNVKNAID

-393 TNAMGRTTTPRG
+393 TNAMGRTTKPRG
-405 RFNKN
+405 RINQK
-410 NPNGAGSGSGSG
+410 
-422 SGSGFTAYASSGAG
+422 ASSGAG

-449 SGNAFGAGIGAN
+449 SGNAFGAGSN
-461 GVAGA
+461 AGA
-466 GNAAGSGFGS
+466 F
-476 GLGAGAGSGFGAAGA
+476 
-491 GAGVAGDTGAGFGA
+491 
-505 GGGNGVGGAG
+505 GGNG
-515 AGAGAGVGNGAGGLF
+515 GNGQ
-530 GSNGVQIQTIKVPY
+530 VKIETIKVPY
-544 PVLIDK
+544 PVLINSA
-550 FNIIGK
+550 NIIGK
-556 SENSI
+556 SDNAI
-561 FNNNT
+561 LNGNT
-566 FFGNAKMQIKIYPFD
+566 FYGNAKMQIKIYPYD
-581 NIIKFIIASGDATK
+581 NIIKFIIASGDPLK

-604 GEIRLTFKND
+604 GEIKLAFRND
-614 NRTEEFPLMAESTDI
+614 KTTEEFSLLVESTDI
-629 NLKLGHVVFKVPQNK
+629 NLKLGQVVFKIPQSK
-644 VLSIKKI
+644 VMAVKKI
-651 YESGVNIF
+651 YESGVNLF
-659 YITAF
+659 YIIA
-664 SQGNNSVVY
+664 SNQNNVSVVY
-673 TGLYQIFDNLKNVS
+673 TGLFQIFDNLVNVS
-687 DLNKDSAAEG
+687 TLNKESVANPG
-697 AKPSIN
+697 IN
-703 PDPNLPKN
+703 QDPKLPKE
-711 TAVVTRKLIT
+711 TAVVTKKLIT
-721 SQTAPTKKI
+721 GETVPTKKGG